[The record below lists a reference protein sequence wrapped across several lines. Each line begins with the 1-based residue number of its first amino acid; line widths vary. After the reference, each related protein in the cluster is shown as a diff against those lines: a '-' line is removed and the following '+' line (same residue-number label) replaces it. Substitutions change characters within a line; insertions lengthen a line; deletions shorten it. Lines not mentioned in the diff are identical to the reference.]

1 MARTKQTA
9 RPRPR
14 ECASRPASDNSLTLL
29 HGAATKGNLVMLK
42 AMLSKGQSG
51 IEKEDSRGR
60 TPLHCA
66 VINGHLRTVEL
77 LLAYNASVKARDNCF
92 FTPLTLAVIHGQL
105 QIFNLLLK
113 NGASVSIICSAGRT
127 LLHYAAKHGRIEI
140 AKVLLEIR
148 VSTKVQDKERRTA
161 LDFAVYYQHWDLVK
175 LLLEAGKHQWVSSHP
190 QTQDYDNPRTTTI
203 DDEAVISALKKE
215 TETYPRNAV
224 EAAAR
229 LGRED
234 LIRRFFNEHG
244 CHPQGS
250 KEKRTSPIYMAVE
263 NGHQRCVEMLVSY
276 GADVNDPGWAH
287 MTTLECALQLRHAP
301 IAGTLLG
308 AGASLGLNNGEA
320 HNAENTTVALL
331 AMQEP
336 SVAAELLSHIPSLNA
351 LSIWLIGIA
360 NSKHVSIL
368 QEYFRAVAP
377 SVQKKYVTEDALT
390 SVAKLVKRLI
400 QSPGTVADSTRALT
414 RASTSHSADIR
425 SAVVAALDYDFVG
438 VFFLVCTVE
447 PEILS
452 EVQTSLPHIR
462 DKARRLLPAYINTQ
476 TDKDLVTCLS
486 NASYTQHLPLLYDL
500 CLAGRTDEVR
510 MRLQKGDEFVN
521 ALGLRN
527 RTPLHAAAQ
536 KGHLDIVK
544 LLVHYGADLTAKT
557 SFGSTPDRLA
567 EKNGHSSVATF
578 LKTTRNRRNSR
589 MTESSVSE

>member
-175 LLLEAGKHQWVSSHP
+175 LLLEAGKHQW
-190 QTQDYDNPRTTTI
+190 
-203 DDEAVISALKKE
+203 
-215 TETYPRNAV
+215 
-224 EAAAR
+224 
-229 LGRED
+229 
-234 LIRRFFNEHG
+234 
-244 CHPQGS
+244 GS

-320 HNAENTTVALL
+320 HNAENTT
-331 AMQEP
+331 
-336 SVAAELLSHIPSLNA
+336 
-351 LSIWLIGIA
+351 
-360 NSKHVSIL
+360 
-368 QEYFRAVAP
+368 
-377 SVQKKYVTEDALT
+377 
-390 SVAKLVKRLI
+390 
-400 QSPGTVADSTRALT
+400 
-414 RASTSHSADIR
+414 
-425 SAVVAALDYDFVG
+425 
-438 VFFLVCTVE
+438 
-447 PEILS
+447 
-452 EVQTSLPHIR
+452 
-462 DKARRLLPAYINTQ
+462 
-476 TDKDLVTCLS
+476 
-486 NASYTQHLPLLYDL
+486 
-500 CLAGRTDEVR
+500 
-510 MRLQKGDEFVN
+510 
-521 ALGLRN
+521 
-527 RTPLHAAAQ
+527 

-544 LLVHYGADLTAKT
+544 LLVHYGADPTAKT